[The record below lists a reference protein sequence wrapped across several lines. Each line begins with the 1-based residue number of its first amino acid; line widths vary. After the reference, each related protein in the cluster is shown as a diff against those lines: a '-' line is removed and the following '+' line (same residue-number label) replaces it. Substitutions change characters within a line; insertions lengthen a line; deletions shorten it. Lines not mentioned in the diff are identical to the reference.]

1 MSLSVLARRNARV
14 VDMKFAGYPA
24 ARLTM
29 PLLKRTVLTGTL
41 LMGAAFAQTT
51 PAPTPAPT
59 PVQTPAQPAAPAAAP
74 ATPAADPSTLV
85 ATIGTEKVTLGEFD
99 QAFRI
104 AVARLVNS
112 QGVPFE
118 ASYLTEFA
126 DARRDFLTQYVRD
139 RAVYQIARAANKPD
153 AVAIDAQ
160 IAKARENFA
169 TDAEFSEG
177 LAQTGFTT
185 PAELRAELERQAVV
199 AAYLDSV
206 KKRLTF
212 GSAVVA
218 GFYNLNKA
226 SFTREAEACAKHI
239 LVKTQPEA
247 QQVQKDLVAGG
258 DFAAI
263 AKAKSQD
270 PGSAADGGDLGCFG
284 PGQMVAAFDTASF
297 KGPLNTPQLVQ
308 TEFGW
313 HVLLVTARTDAGLAP
328 LSVAEPLIR
337 EQLARDASQKYV
349 NSQVARLKVESF
361 ADVVGAAPT
370 K

>member
-1 MSLSVLARRNARV
+1 
-14 VDMKFAGYPA
+14 MKFAGSTA
-24 ARLTM
+24 ARLTS
-29 PLLKRTVLTGTL
+29 PLLRGTVLTGTL
-41 LMGAAFAQTT
+41 LLGAALAQTT
-51 PAPTPAPT
+51 PAPTPTPA
-59 PVQTPAQPAAPAAAP
+59 PVQTPATTPAPAPTAPATAPAAAP
-74 ATPAADPSTLV
+74 ATTPAATPAADPSTLV
-85 ATIGTEKVTLGEFD
+85 ATIGTEKVTLGEFN
-99 QAFRI
+99 QAFRV

-118 ASYLTEFA
+118 ESYLTEFA
-126 DARRDFLTQYVRD
+126 DARRDFLAQYVRD
-139 RAVYQIARAANKPD
+139 RAVYQIARVANKPD
-153 AVAIDAQ
+153 AAAIDAQ
-160 IAKARENFA
+160 FAKAKGNFA

-177 LAQTGFTT
+177 LAQTGFGT

-199 AAYLDSV
+199 DAYLNGV

-212 GSAVVA
+212 GSAVVQ

-247 QQVQKDLVAGG
+247 QQIQKDLVAGG

-270 PGSAADGGDLGCFG
+270 PGSAATGGDLGCFG

-297 KGPLNTPQLVQ
+297 KGPLNVPQLVQ
-308 TEFGW
+308 TEFGY
-313 HVLLVTARTDAGLAP
+313 HLLTVTGRTEAGLAP
-328 LSVAEPLIR
+328 LTVAEPLIR

-361 ADVVGAAPT
+361 ADVVGAAAA